1 MMNSSLSAKPN
12 GSRSQ
17 RTKRHLAE
25 ARRTAFNR
33 LEDGR
38 RQAKAV
44 LAHVRETRHANA
56 PRISRTKRWVLDRV
70 ATVVAWKIDRD
81 TYRRQF
87 ARLEAMRLGIDE
99 WLHVMT
105 AR

>member
-1 MMNSSLSAKPN
+1 MNSSYAKPN
-12 GSRSQ
+12 GSRTQ

-38 RQAKAV
+38 RQARAA
-44 LAHVRETRHANA
+44 LAHVREARHTKA
-56 PRISRTKRWVLDRV
+56 PRIGRAKRWFLDRV
-70 ATVVAWKIDRD
+70 AVVVAWKIDRD

-87 ARLEAMRLGIDE
+87 ARLEAMQLGIDE
-99 WLHVMT
+99 WLTVMT